1 MTCCSPRYGSEK
13 NLKDNMI
20 LTDLAVDDRR
30 DIIDYVSDKTG
41 LSRAV
46 IEKDWWVTAV
56 LRAVFSLPYSD
67 NISFKGGTN
76 LSKCWNL
83 INRMSEDIDIAISRE
98 YLGFS
103 GDLSK
108 NQISDKLRRASCSFV
123 RNTMIKDV
131 WNALMC
137 QGITTDLITV
147 SVHKTSVSTVDPEII
162 YVAYKPTFEGNDY
175 VLPQVKIEVSG
186 RSMSEPVTQV
196 SVRSYISDNLPK
208 LTFEDYPVVVNAV
221 IPQRTFLEKLF
232 LLHEEFAKQSAE
244 IRIERMSRHLYDVYR
259 IMQTDIA
266 NEALADENL
275 YDSVIEHRR
284 KFIGLK
290 GFDYDTLRRPSLRI
304 VPTGEIRDR
313 WETDY
318 KNTMMNMVMGPAP
331 SFDEIITAL
340 KRLNNQITKS

>member
-1 MTCCSPRYGSEK
+1 
-13 NLKDNMI
+13 MI
-20 LTDLAVDDRR
+20 FTDLTVDDRR

-41 LSRAV
+41 MSRAV
-46 IEKDWWVTAV
+46 IEKDWWVTSV

-103 GDLSK
+103 GELSK

-131 WNALMC
+131 MNALMC
-137 QGITTDLITV
+137 QGISSDLISV
-147 SVHKTSVSTVDPEII
+147 SVHETSVSTVDPETI
-162 YVAYKPTFEGNDY
+162 YVAYKPIFDGNEY

-186 RSMSEPVTQV
+186 RSMSEPVTSV
-196 SVRSYISDNLPK
+196 SVRSYISENLPK
-208 LTFEDYPVVVNAV
+208 LTFEDQPVPVNAV

-232 LLHEEFAKQSAE
+232 LLHEEFAKPSAE
-244 IRIERMSRHLYDVYR
+244 IRIERMSRHLYDVHR
-259 IMQTDIA
+259 IMQTGIA
-266 NEALADENL
+266 DQALTDENL
-275 YDSVIEHRR
+275 YNSVIEHRR
-284 KFIGLK
+284 KFIGLR
-290 GFDYDTLRRPSLRI
+290 GFDYDTLRRPNLKI

-313 WETDY
+313 WEADY
-318 KNTMMNMVMGPAP
+318 KNTVMNMVMGAAP
-331 SFDEIITAL
+331 TFGEIIAEL
-340 KRLNNQITKS
+340 EELNERINKMR

>member
-1 MTCCSPRYGSEK
+1 MIF
-13 NLKDNMI
+13 KD
-20 LTDLAVDDRR
+20 LTVGDQR
-30 DIIDYVSDKTG
+30 DIIDYVSDRTG

-56 LRAVFSLPYSD
+56 LRAIFSLPYFG

-83 INRMSEDIDIAISRE
+83 IHRMSEDIDIAISLE
-98 YLGFS
+98 YLGFT

-123 RNTMIKDV
+123 RNTMVSDV
-131 WNALMC
+131 ESALSG
-137 QGITTDLITV
+137 QGISTDLISV
-147 SVHKTSVSTVDPEII
+147 SVHETKVSTVDPETI
-162 YVAYKPTFEGNDY
+162 YVAYKPIFEGNEY

-196 SVRSYISDNLPK
+196 SVRSYISENLPK
-208 LTFEDYPVVVNAV
+208 LTFDDDPVEVNAFL
-221 IPQRTFLEKLF
+221 PQRTFLEKLF
-232 LLHEEFAKQSAE
+232 LLHEEFAKPSAE
-244 IRIERMSRHLYDVYR
+244 IRIERMSRHLYDVHR
-259 IMQTDIA
+259 IMQTGIA
-266 NEALADENL
+266 DEALADGSL

-290 GFDYDTLRRPSLRI
+290 GFDYDTLRRSSLRI
-304 VPTGEIRDR
+304 VPIGEIRER

-318 KNTMMNMVMGPAP
+318 KNTVMNMVMGTAP
-331 SFDEIITAL
+331 SFEEIIAELET
-340 KRLNNQITKS
+340 LNERINRM

>member
-1 MTCCSPRYGSEK
+1 
-13 NLKDNMI
+13 MI
-20 LTDLAVDDRR
+20 FTDLSVEDRR

-46 IEKDWWVTAV
+46 VEKDWWVTAV
-56 LRAVFSLPYSD
+56 LRAIFSLPYSD

-83 INRMSEDIDIAISRE
+83 IQRMSEDIDIAISRE

-123 RNTMIKDV
+123 RNTMINDV
-131 WNALMC
+131 EKALMG
-137 QGITTDLITV
+137 QGIRSDSITV
-147 SVHKTSVSTVDPEII
+147 SVHETKVSTVDPETI
-162 YVAYKPTFEGNDY
+162 YVAYKPIFRGNEY

-208 LTFEDYPVVVNAV
+208 LTFEDYPVEVNAV
-221 IPQRTFLEKLF
+221 VPQRTFLEKLF
-232 LLHEEFAKQSAE
+232 LLHEEFAKPSAE
-244 IRIERMSRHLYDVYR
+244 IRIERMSRHLYDVHR
-259 IMQTDIA
+259 IMQTAIA
-266 NEALADENL
+266 DEALSDESL
-275 YDSVIEHRR
+275 YESVIEHRR

-290 GFDYDTLRRPSLRI
+290 GFDYDTLRRSSLKI
-304 VPTGEIRDR
+304 VPIGDVRDR
-313 WETDY
+313 WEVDY
-318 KNTMMNMVMGPAP
+318 KNTVMNMVMGKAP
-331 SFDEIITAL
+331 SFEEIIIELET
-340 KRLNNQITKS
+340 LNNRINKM

>member
-1 MTCCSPRYGSEK
+1 
-13 NLKDNMI
+13 MI
-20 LTDLAVDDRR
+20 FTDLTVDDRR

-41 LSRAV
+41 MSRAV
-46 IEKDWWVTAV
+46 IEKDWWVTSV

-103 GDLSK
+103 GELSK

-131 WNALMC
+131 MNALMC
-137 QGITTDLITV
+137 QGISSDLISV
-147 SVHKTSVSTVDPEII
+147 SVHETSVSTVDPETI
-162 YVAYKPTFEGNDY
+162 YVAYKPIFDGNEY

-196 SVRSYISDNLPK
+196 CVRSYISENLPR
-208 LTFEDYPVVVNAV
+208 LTFEDQPVAVNAV

-232 LLHEEFAKQSAE
+232 LLHEEYAKPSAE
-244 IRIERMSRHLYDVYR
+244 IRIERMSRHLYDVHR
-259 IMQTDIA
+259 IMQTGIA
-266 NEALADENL
+266 DQALTDENL
-275 YDSVIEHRR
+275 YNSVIEHRR
-284 KFIGLK
+284 KFIGLR
-290 GFDYDTLRRPSLRI
+290 GFDYDTLRRPNLKI

-313 WETDY
+313 WEADY
-318 KNTMMNMVMGPAP
+318 KNTVMNMVMGAAP
-331 SFDEIITAL
+331 TFGEIIAEL
-340 KRLNNQITKS
+340 EELNERINKMR